1 LLASIEVSTRISSV
15 ALLDLKTGLEVA
27 QAPLAAHL
35 ESSATLLPALQTLL
49 ASQGLTA
56 KDITAVAVALG
67 PGSFTGIRVGI
78 ATAEGLAMPSHLPVF
93 GISTL
98 DGLAENL
105 RSGGLRGEALC
116 LIDAHRGECFVG
128 QYLIEKEIFRETAP
142 PLILKVEHLADLISN
157 KAWVAGAGFLKY
169 EKEIKIL
176 LGDKGKWVDGTFH
189 DPQAMSI
196 ARLAYRQWNSR
207 LRPPLD
213 TLKPLYLRVPSVDEK
228 KT

>member
-27 QAPLAAHL
+27 QAALATTL

-49 ASQGLTA
+49 ASQDLTA

-105 RSGGLRGEALC
+105 RSGGLQGEALC
-116 LIDAHRGECFVG
+116 LIDAQRGECFVG
-128 QYLIEKEIFRETAP
+128 QYFIEKETFRETAP
-142 PLILKVEHLADLISN
+142 PVILKVEHLADLISD
-157 KAWVAGAGFLKY
+157 KVWVVGAGFLKY
-169 EKEIKIL
+169 EKEIKAAV
-176 LGDKGKWVDGTFH
+176 GNNGKWVEGEFH

-196 ARLAYRQWNSR
+196 ARLAYHQWKSGV
-207 LRPPLD
+207 RPLLNI
-213 TLKPLYLRVPSVDEK
+213 LKPLYLRVPSVDEK
-228 KT
+228 KP

>member
-15 ALLDLKTGLEVA
+15 ALLDLKTGCEVA
-27 QAPLAAHL
+27 QTPLAAHL

-49 ASQGLTA
+49 TAQGLTA

-78 ATAEGLAMPSHLPVF
+78 ATAEGLAMPSDLPAF

-105 RSGGLRGEALC
+105 RSGGLKGEAFC
-116 LIDAHRGECFVG
+116 LIDAQRGECFVG
-128 QYLIEKEIFRETAP
+128 QYFIEKETFRETAP
-142 PLILKVEHLADLISN
+142 PLILKVERLADLITH
-157 KAWVAGAGFLKY
+157 KAWVAGAGFLKH
-169 EKEIKIL
+169 EKEIKDS
-176 LGDKGKWVDGTFH
+176 LGDKGKWVDGMFH

-196 ARLAYRQWNSR
+196 ARLAYRQWKSG
-207 LRPPLD
+207 LRPSLD

-228 KT
+228 KP

>member
-15 ALLDLKTGLEVA
+15 ALLDLKTGREVA
-27 QAPLAAHL
+27 QVPLATNL

-49 ASQGLTA
+49 ASQDLTA

-105 RSGGLRGEALC
+105 RSGGLQGEALC
-116 LIDAHRGECFVG
+116 LIDAQRGECFVG
-128 QYLIEKEIFRETAP
+128 RYLIEEEIFRETAP
-142 PLILKVEHLADLISN
+142 PFILKVERLSDFIAN
-157 KAWVAGAGFLKY
+157 KAWVVGAGFLKY
-169 EKEIKIL
+169 EKEIKTS
-176 LGDKGKWVDGTFH
+176 LGDKGKWVDEIFH

-196 ARLAYRQWNSR
+196 ARLAYRQWNSG
-207 LRPPLD
+207 LRPALD

-228 KT
+228 KP

>member
-1 LLASIEVSTRISSV
+1 M
-15 ALLDLKTGLEVA
+15 ALLDLKTGREAA

-49 ASQGLTA
+49 VSQDLTA

-105 RSGGLRGEALC
+105 RSDGLRGEALC
-116 LIDAHRGECFVG
+116 LIDAQRGECFVG
-128 QYLIEKEIFRETAP
+128 RYFIEKENFREMAP
-142 PLILKVEHLADLISN
+142 PLILKVERLADLVLDQS
-157 KAWVAGAGFLKY
+157 WVVGAGFLKY
-169 EKEIKIL
+169 EKEIKTS
-176 LGDKGKWVDGTFH
+176 LGDKGKWVEGALH

-196 ARLAYRQWNSR
+196 GRLAYHQWKSG
-207 LRPPLD
+207 LRPSLD

-228 KT
+228 KP

>member
-15 ALLDLKTGLEVA
+15 ALLDLKTGREVA
-27 QAPLAAHL
+27 QVPLATNL

-49 ASQGLTA
+49 ASQDLTA

-105 RSGGLRGEALC
+105 RSGGLQGEALC
-116 LIDAHRGECFVG
+116 LIDAQRGECFVG
-128 QYLIEKEIFRETAP
+128 RYLIEEEIFRETAP
-142 PLILKVEHLADLISN
+142 PFILKVERLSDFIAN
-157 KAWVAGAGFLKY
+157 KAWVVGAGFLKH
-169 EKEIKIL
+169 EKEIKTS
-176 LGDKGKWVDGTFH
+176 LGDKGKWVDEIFH
-189 DPQAMSI
+189 DPKAMSI
-196 ARLAYRQWNSR
+196 ARLAYRQWNSG
-207 LRPPLD
+207 LRPALD

-228 KT
+228 KP

>member
-1 LLASIEVSTRISSV
+1 MLASIEVSTRISSV
-15 ALLDLKTGLEVA
+15 ALLDLKTGKEVA
-27 QAPLAAHL
+27 QVALTANL

-49 ASQGLTA
+49 AAQNLTA
-56 KDITAVAVALG
+56 KEITAVAVALG

-78 ATAEGLAMPSHLPVF
+78 ATTEGLAMPSHLPVF

-105 RSGGLRGEALC
+105 RSGGLHGEALC
-116 LIDAHRGECFVG
+116 LIDAQRGECFVG
-128 QYLIEKEIFRETAP
+128 QYFIEKEIFQETAP
-142 PLILKVEHLADLISN
+142 PLILKVERLVDFITN
-157 KAWVAGAGFLKY
+157 KVWVVGGGFTKY
-169 EKEIKIL
+169 EKEIKTS

-196 ARLAYRQWNSR
+196 ARLAYRQWNSG
-207 LRPPLD
+207 LRPSLD

-228 KT
+228 KP

>member
-1 LLASIEVSTRISSV
+1 V
-15 ALLDLKTGLEVA
+15 ALLDLKTGREVA
-27 QAPLAAHL
+27 QVPLATNL

-49 ASQGLTA
+49 ASQDLTA

-105 RSGGLRGEALC
+105 RSGGLQGEALC
-116 LIDAHRGECFVG
+116 LIDAQRGECFVG
-128 QYLIEKEIFRETAP
+128 RYLIEEEIFRETAP
-142 PLILKVEHLADLISN
+142 PFILKVERLSDFIAN
-157 KAWVAGAGFLKY
+157 KAWVVGAGFLKH
-169 EKEIKIL
+169 EKEIKTS
-176 LGDKGKWVDGTFH
+176 LGDKGKWVDEIFH
-189 DPQAMSI
+189 DPKAMSI
-196 ARLAYRQWNSR
+196 ARLAYRQWNSG
-207 LRPPLD
+207 LRPALD

-228 KT
+228 KP

>member
-1 LLASIEVSTRISSV
+1 MLASIEVSTRISSV
-15 ALLDLKTGLEVA
+15 ALLDLKTGREAA

-49 ASQGLTA
+49 VSQDLTA

-105 RSGGLRGEALC
+105 RSDGLRGEALC
-116 LIDAHRGECFVG
+116 LIDAQRGECFVG
-128 QYLIEKEIFRETAP
+128 RYF
-142 PLILKVEHLADLISN
+142 
-157 KAWVAGAGFLKY
+157 
-169 EKEIKIL
+169 
-176 LGDKGKWVDGTFH
+176 
-189 DPQAMSI
+189 
-196 ARLAYRQWNSR
+196 
-207 LRPPLD
+207 
-213 TLKPLYLRVPSVDEK
+213 
-228 KT
+228 